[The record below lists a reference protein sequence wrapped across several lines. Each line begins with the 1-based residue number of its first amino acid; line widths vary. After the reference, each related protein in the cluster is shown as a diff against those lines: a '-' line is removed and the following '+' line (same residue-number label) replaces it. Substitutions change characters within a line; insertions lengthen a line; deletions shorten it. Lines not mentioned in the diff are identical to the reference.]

1 MNKIDLGNLTD
12 SFLIAVPSLR
22 DPSFSRSVVLICDHS
37 NNGAFG
43 LVVNRLLLS
52 SFVPLSS
59 SFDIKECH
67 VDMPVFYG
75 GPVKPDQGYVLYAS
89 RLDYSPSIRIRDDL
103 ILTTSKDILVDITR
117 GRGPEKFLFVLGF
130 AGWAPGQL
138 ERELMEDSWLIAPSD
153 NRIIFD
159 IPVNE
164 RWTAAAALIGV
175 DLRRVICRQGSV

>member
-1 MNKIDLGNLTD
+1 MSRIDLGNLTN
-12 SFLIAVPSLR
+12 SFLIAVPGLK
-22 DPSFSRSVVLICDHS
+22 DPSFARAVVLICDHS
-37 NNGAFG
+37 KDGAFG

-52 SFVPLSS
+52 SFIPLSS

-67 VDMPVFYG
+67 VDMPVYYG
-75 GPVKPDQGYVLYAS
+75 GPVRPDQGYVLYAS
-89 RLDYSPSIRIRDDL
+89 RHDYYPSIRIHDNL
-103 ILTTSKDILVDITR
+103 ILTTSKDILLDVTR
-117 GRGPEKFLFVLGF
+117 GRGPERFLFILGF

-159 IPVNE
+159 VPVNE

-175 DLRRVICRQGSV
+175 DLKRVICRQGSV